1 MTPSIIG
8 VVIMPPGKVFKRA
21 RGRASFD
28 ALFVPVKNPNSR
40 QDEYLW
46 DAGDIPRDADRRYWW
61 TVVDV
66 GPDPPF
72 QLEAG
77 IHRVN
82 RIGLV
87 QCINAWGGNAADHP
101 NYIY

>member
-8 VVIMPPGKVFKRA
+8 VAVMPPGQHFRRVRTRA
-21 RGRASFD
+21 TFN
-28 ALFVPVKNPNSR
+28 ALFVPIKNANSR
-40 QDEYLW
+40 QDDFLW
-46 DAGDIPRDADRRYWW
+46 DGTDVPRDSDPHYWW

-66 GPDPPF
+66 GPDRPF

-87 QCINAWGGNAADHP
+87 RCVNA
-101 NYIY
+101 